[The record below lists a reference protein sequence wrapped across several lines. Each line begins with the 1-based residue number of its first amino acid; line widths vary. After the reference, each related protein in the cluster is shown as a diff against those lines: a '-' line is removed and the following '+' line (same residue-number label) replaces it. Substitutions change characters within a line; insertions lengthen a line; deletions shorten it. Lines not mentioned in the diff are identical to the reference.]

1 MVRSLLKLGSLLV
14 VCIIGYNYFFGD
26 SAEKENA
33 RKIVGQG
40 KEVLGSVRD
49 LVRSEREKYDKGK
62 YDQAIDKVGNVFDK
76 IRSTAHDNRDI
87 LDELE
92 QLEGK
97 RKKLKADLKDIE
109 ALANEEP
116 GAAKEPE
123 FTERGGKVT
132 AMPKPKIGQPKTTA
146 ETNKEATNAKKKLVQ
161 DQLQD
166 LLEKTDKLID
176 KVAN

>member
-62 YDQAIDKVGNVFDK
+62 YDTAIDKVGNVFDK

-92 QLEGK
+92 KLEAK
-97 RKKLKADLKDIE
+97 RKKLQADLKDIE
-109 ALANEEP
+109 TTANAEP
-116 GAAKEPE
+116 GETKDSD
-123 FTERGGKVT
+123 FTERGGKAT
-132 AMPKPKIGQPKTTA
+132 SLPKPKIGQPKVA
-146 ETNKEATNAKKKLVQ
+146 ENNKETSNAKKKL
-161 DQLQD
+161 LQD
-166 LLEKTDKLID
+166 ELHDLLDKTDKLID
-176 KVAN
+176 KASN